1 MKQAIILRGLP
12 GSGKS
17 HYAQTLAEELVAAD
31 EARFVILST
40 DDYFVQADGGYQ
52 FDKSKLSEFH
62 NLNLARYINALA
74 EGIELV
80 IVDNTN
86 IRRWEFIAYLSAAH
100 AMGYQ
105 VKEVVVGEVKD
116 KSLQH
121 LYQKRN
127 THNVALRTISNMARQ
142 FEW

>member
-1 MKQAIILRGLP
+1 MKQAFILRGLP

-17 HYAQTLAEELVAAD
+17 HYAFSLAEELVGGD
-31 EARFVILST
+31 ETRYVICST
-40 DDYFVQADGGYQ
+40 DDYFLQTDGSYQ
-52 FDKSKLSEFH
+52 FDKTKLSEFH
-62 NLNLARYINALA
+62 NLNLARFINSLA

-86 IRRWEFIAYLSAAH
+86 IRRWEYVAYSAAAH

-127 THNVALRTISNMARQ
+127 IHHVALRTISNMARQ